1 MEDGLLV
8 DDVISI
14 PDMSCQGC
22 ASAIKKALIAVP
34 GVKSA
39 EVDQEL
45 RMANVRFNPSRVE
58 LGKLIEA
65 IERAGYEAFPG

>member
-1 MEDGLLV
+1 MDELFI

-14 PDMSCQGC
+14 PGMSCQAC
-22 ASAIKKALIAVP
+22 ASTIKRALMAVP

-39 EVDQEL
+39 EVDPLL
-45 RMANVRFNPSRVE
+45 RKADVSFNPSKVE

>member
-1 MEDGLLV
+1 MAEVLLI

-14 PDMSCQGC
+14 PGISCQGC
-22 ASAIKKALIAVP
+22 ALTVKRALMSVP

-39 EVDQEL
+39 DVDPKL
-45 RMANVRFNPSRVE
+45 KRADVKFNPSKVE

>member
-1 MEDGLLV
+1 V

-14 PDMSCQGC
+14 PGMSCQGC
-22 ASAIKKALIAVP
+22 ALAVKRALVSVP
-34 GVKSA
+34 GVSSA
-39 EVDQEL
+39 DIDEAQKV
-45 RMANVRFNPSRVE
+45 AHVRFNPSKVE

>member
-1 MEDGLLV
+1 MEEGLVV

-14 PDMSCQGC
+14 PNMSCQGC
-22 ASAIKKALIAVP
+22 ASAIKRALIAVP

-39 EVDQEL
+39 EVDPAL
-45 RMANVRFNPSRVE
+45 KRANVRFNPSKVE

>member
-1 MEDGLLV
+1 MEEGLVV

-14 PDMSCQGC
+14 PNMSCQGC
-22 ASAIKKALIAVP
+22 ASAIKRALIAVP

-39 EVDQEL
+39 EVDPAL
-45 RMANVRFNPSRVE
+45 KRTNVRFNPSKVE

>member
-1 MEDGLLV
+1 MEQGLVV

-14 PDMSCQGC
+14 PGMSCQGC
-22 ASAIKKALIAVP
+22 ALAVKRALVSVPWVSSADIDEAQKVAH
-34 GVKSA
+34 
-39 EVDQEL
+39 
-45 RMANVRFNPSRVE
+45 VRFNPSKVE

>member
-1 MEDGLLV
+1 MEQGLVV

-14 PDMSCQGC
+14 PGMSCQGC
-22 ASAIKKALIAVP
+22 ALAVKRALASVP
-34 GVKSA
+34 GVSSA
-39 EVDQEL
+39 NIDEAQKV
-45 RMANVRFNPSRVE
+45 AHVRFNPSKVE